1 MVFSSNLFLF
11 AFLPL
16 CLAGYFLLPKRL
28 RNAFLTLA
36 SLVFYAWG
44 EPRMIWVMLLSI
56 AVNYGGGLLL
66 GATSKPST
74 LRAAM
79 WLSVALNV
87 ALLGYFKY
95 ANFLVD
101 SLNAVAGTQLQL
113 AKIALPIGISFF
125 TFQGMSY
132 VLDVYM
138 GKADVQRNPL
148 HIMLYIALFPQLIA
162 GPIVRYQ
169 EISDQI
175 EQREHSVEAFADG
188 IWRFAIGMGK
198 KVLLANQFAAI
209 ADQIFSIPVENNTAA
224 VCWLGAI
231 AYAMQIYF
239 DFCGYSDMAIGLG
252 RMFGFRFNEN
262 FNYPYVS
269 RSVTEF
275 WRRWHISLSRWFRD
289 YVYIPMGGNR
299 RGNQYFHQIVVFL
312 LTGLWH
318 GASWSFVLW
327 GVWHGAFLIV
337 EKLIR
342 KRAPKLRLPT
352 VLKWLYT
359 MGVVGLGW
367 ILFRTDTPIAAVQY
381 VRRMLGLKAFV
392 DGGYT
397 LAWYLHGRE
406 IVLLIVAMLACI
418 PWRKLLPNVA
428 TRLESTHAGTVCKGV
443 WALGLLA
450 ASILLLLTGTYNP
463 FIYFRF

>member
-1 MVFSSNLFLF
+1 
-11 AFLPL
+11 
-16 CLAGYFLLPKRL
+16 
-28 RNAFLTLA
+28 
-36 SLVFYAWG
+36 
-44 EPRMIWVMLLSI
+44 
-56 AVNYGGGLLL
+56 
-66 GATSKPST
+66 
-74 LRAAM
+74 
-79 WLSVALNV
+79 
-87 ALLGYFKY
+87 
-95 ANFLVD
+95 
-101 SLNAVAGTQLQL
+101 
-113 AKIALPIGISFF
+113 
-125 TFQGMSY
+125 
-132 VLDVYM
+132 
-138 GKADVQRNPL
+138 
-148 HIMLYIALFPQLIA
+148 
-162 GPIVRYQ
+162 
-169 EISDQI
+169 
-175 EQREHSVEAFADG
+175 
-188 IWRFAIGMGK
+188 
-198 KVLLANQFAAI
+198 
-209 ADQIFSIPVENNTAA
+209 
-224 VCWLGAI
+224 
-231 AYAMQIYF
+231 
-239 DFCGYSDMAIGLG
+239 MAIGLG

-262 FNYPYVS
+262 FNYPYMS

-327 GVWHGAFLIV
+327 GMWHGAFLIV

-397 LAWYLHGRE
+397 LAWYLHGRG
-406 IVLLIVAMLACI
+406 IGLLIVAMLACI